1 MPAGP
6 IVIFDKS
13 LLQSLNQDEA
23 MWLDHFFLTNIT
35 PLFFI
40 ETLADLEKQ
49 VRAGRTPEE
58 VVGNLAY
65 KTPDMQSRPNVHH
78 MTLVAAE
85 LLGTFTVEM
94 SLGRPIIS
102 GGKAVMLE
110 GKSGVIYQ
118 QTPEE
123 EAFDRWNRGEFL
135 DVERLRAKAWRQA
148 LSNFNCDAICERLKS
163 WLSATKPKTFLDVK
177 RVVDAVVDGVEQE
190 TVLRLGLSLFGFL
203 HEAEAQVIGRWQ
215 EMGKPAIKTFVPY
228 FTHVLSVDLTFY
240 LAIAANLIS
249 PSRKS
254 NRADFAYVYYL
265 PFCMVFTSSDKLHA
279 EIVPLFLRNN
289 QSFVKGADFKAD
301 LARLDQHYSAL
312 PEEVKNKGAF
322 NFAKYPPTES
332 RFLVTD
338 LWDTHLPIWRRHESE
353 SHALTSGEEKK
364 VVEHINR
371 LKEDSIPA
379 DTRSVVNDEMD
390 YMLIQR
396 KVFAAK
402 GKWKRFSTE
411 QEKAM
416 EDESNK

>member
-1 MPAGP
+1 
-6 IVIFDKS
+6 
-13 LLQSLNQDEA
+13 

-123 EAFDRWNRGEFL
+123 EAFDRWNCGEFL
-135 DVERLRAKAWRQA
+135 DVERLRAKAWRHA
-148 LSNFNCDAICERLKS
+148 LSNFNCDAICERLKPWVS
-163 WLSATKPKTFLDVK
+163 YAKPKTFLDVK
-177 RVVDAVVDGVEQE
+177 AVVDSVVHGSERE
-190 TVLRLGLSLFGFL
+190 KVLRLGLSLLGVAP
-203 HEAEAQVIGRWQ
+203 EAEEQAVARWRSV
-215 EMGKPAIKTFVPY
+215 EMPEMRSFAPY
-228 FTHVLSVDLTFY
+228 FTHVLSVDLTYY

-249 PSRKS
+249 RSRKS
-254 NRADFAYVYYL
+254 NRADFAYVYYI

-279 EIVPLFLRNN
+279 EIAPLFLRSN
-289 QSFVKGADFKAD
+289 QTFVKGADFKD
-301 LARLDQHYSAL
+301 GLARLDQHYSAL
-312 PEEVKNKGAF
+312 PEEIKNRGAF
-322 NFAKYPPTES
+322 KFAKYPPPES

-338 LWDTHLPIWRRHESE
+338 LWDKHLPAWRTHETE
-353 SHALTSGEEKK
+353 SQPLTSDAEKK
-364 VVEHINR
+364 VVDHINS
-371 LKEDSIPA
+371 LKDQSTPV
-379 DTRSVVNDEMD
+379 DRQGVSSGEMD
-390 YMLIQR
+390 YMLIKR
-396 KVFAAK
+396 KVFAQK
-402 GKWKRFSTE
+402 GKWKRFTPE
-411 QEKAM
+411 QEKSM
-416 EDESNK
+416 EGESNK

>member
-1 MPAGP
+1 
-6 IVIFDKS
+6 
-13 LLQSLNQDEA
+13 

-148 LSNFNCDAICERLKS
+148 LSNFNCDAICERLKPWVS
-163 WLSATKPKTFLDVK
+163 YTKPKTFLDVK
-177 RVVDAVVDGVEQE
+177 RLVDSAVEGVERE
-190 TVLRLGLSLFGFL
+190 KVLRLGLSLLGVSP
-203 HEAEAQVIGRWQ
+203 EAEEQVVARWRGVGTP
-215 EMGKPAIKTFVPY
+215 ELRRFAPY
-228 FTHVLSVDLTFY
+228 FTHVLSVDLLYY
-240 LAIAANLIS
+240 LAVAANIIS
-249 PSRKS
+249 RSKKS

-279 EIVPLFLRNN
+279 EIVPLFLRTN
-289 QSFVKGADFKAD
+289 QTFVKGADFKD
-301 LARLDQHYSAL
+301 GLARLDQHYSAL
-312 PEEVKNKGAF
+312 SEETKQRGAF
-322 NFAKYPPTES
+322 SFAKYPPTVGS
-332 RFLVTD
+332 FLVTD
-338 LWDTHLPIWRRHESE
+338 LWDTHLSRWRKHETE
-353 SHALTSGEEKK
+353 SQPLTSDAEKN
-364 VVEHINR
+364 VVNHVNR
-371 LKEDSIPA
+371 LKHQSTPID
-379 DTRSVVNDEMD
+379 RQGLGVGEMD

-402 GKWKRFSTE
+402 GKWRRFSTQ

-416 EDESNK
+416 EDKADT